1 MNRPAPAG
9 YSRPQIALHWL
20 TLLLLVGIWFTRGG
34 AERALDAARE
44 GAAAG
49 PPLHAIIG
57 LTILVLTVARIVLRV
72 TRGAPAPVATD
83 SAAQQRATVWGHR
96 LLYVLLVLVPLGG
109 AFTWFTVS
117 ETPHGLLGYALFVL
131 VLGHAA
137 LALWHQHGKRD
148 GTMTRMIRPQG

>member
-20 TLLLLVGIWFTRGG
+20 TLLLLVGIWLTRGG
-34 AERALDAARE
+34 AGRALDAARE
-44 GAAAG
+44 GAAVG
-49 PPLHAIIG
+49 LPVHAWIG
-57 LTILVLTVARIVLRV
+57 LAILIVTLARIALRV

-96 LLYVLLVLVPLGG
+96 LLYALLVLVPLGG
-109 AFTWFTVS
+109 AFMWFS
-117 ETPHGLLGYALFVL
+117 GSPAPHGLLGYGLFVV

-137 LALWHQHGKRD
+137 LAIWHERVKRD
-148 GTMTRMIRPQG
+148 GAMQRMIRPTD